1 MFCLLMSKLE
11 NSINNLAVSRL
22 PANVGDDF
30 RGCVQTGLVVSEVF
44 CLPPTYRREVPP
56 PSE

>member
-1 MFCLLMSKLE
+1 MMSKLE
-11 NSINNLAVSRL
+11 NAINNFAVSRL